1 MVFRAFCLGY
11 NIEGMI
17 RKRIALLL
25 LSLVVIS
32 TIELVVQIIR
42 HNKNERRS
50 SSTLPVHPATPIP
63 SSSVEAAQY
72 IAQAAKLASNGDYPG
87 AEKVLRNALTM
98 FPSDV
103 NLKLTLEYYENQD
116 RQHPQ

>member
-1 MVFRAFCLGY
+1 MKA
-11 NIEGMI
+11 
-17 RKRIALLL
+17 KRLVL
-25 LSLVVIS
+25 LSLCGVVVIVFVAIIIFHKQPRGQRSIILTTPYS
-32 TIELVVQIIR
+32 TSI
-42 HNKNERRS
+42 
-50 SSTLPVHPATPIP
+50 PP
-63 SSSVEAAQY
+63 SSIEAKQY